1 MEENELATE
10 ELDDVMVDI
19 ELDTEDEI
27 ISQPAVIA
35 PKNNTGN
42 MQKAMQEER
51 KKRQKLQDEVELY
64 KTILRQ
70 RADEP
75 AVKDTKA
82 DPFEAAI
89 AKLSGDEDNADVVAA
104 LKELSA
110 RTSKPSDDIMDL
122 QVEKLS
128 EQYPGA
134 LEHSTDIIKAAKK
147 HGIPVKSA
155 YFMLYGE
162 EAVSTPKDDI
172 LRAAELAAAA
182 KRDSI
187 PQVTSDGNVQSTSE
201 KRKDT
206 IKLPASFVPKLQ
218 AAGISTTQFAN
229 MQRLAAK
236 YPNGIPADEMAR
248 AFGAKGETKKG

>member
-1 MEENELATE
+1 MEENNVATE

-19 ELDTEDEI
+19 ELEPEDEVV
-27 ISQPAVIA
+27 SPVVNT
-35 PKNNTGN
+35 PKDNTVN
-42 MQKAMQEER
+42 YQKAMQDER

-75 AVKDTKA
+75 VVKDTKA
-82 DPFEAAI
+82 DPFDAAI
-89 AKLSGDEDNADVVAA
+89 AKLSGDEDNADVVEA

-182 KRDSI
+182 KRDSV

-206 IKLPASFVPKLQ
+206 IQLPKSFVSNLQ
-218 AAGISTTQFAN
+218 TAGFTPTQYGN
-229 MQRLAAK
+229 MQRLKAK

-248 AFGAKGETKKG
+248 AFGAKGEVKKG

>member
-1 MEENELATE
+1 MEENEMVTE

-19 ELDTEDEI
+19 ELDTEGEPEI
-27 ISQPAVIA
+27 PVVNT
-35 PKNNTGN
+35 PKDNTGN
-42 MQKAMQEER
+42 YQRAMQDER
-51 KKRQKLQDEVELY
+51 KKRQKLQDEVELLR
-64 KTILRQ
+64 TVIRQ

-75 AVKDTKA
+75 VKETKV

-89 AKLSGDEDNADVVAA
+89 AKLSNDEDNADVVEA
-104 LKELSA
+104 LKTLYA
-110 RTSKPSDDIMDL
+110 QAAKPSDDIMDL
-122 QVEKLS
+122 QMDKLS
-128 EQYPGA
+128 EAFPGA
-134 LEHSTDIIKAAKK
+134 IEHRNDIVKAAKK
-147 HGIPVKSA
+147 YGIPVKKA

-172 LRAAELAAAA
+172 LRTAELAAAA
-182 KRDSI
+182 KRDSVA
-187 PQVTSDGNVQSTSE
+187 QVTSDGNVQPTPE

-218 AAGISTTQFAN
+218 AAGFTTTQFAN
-229 MQRLAAK
+229 MQRLAVK